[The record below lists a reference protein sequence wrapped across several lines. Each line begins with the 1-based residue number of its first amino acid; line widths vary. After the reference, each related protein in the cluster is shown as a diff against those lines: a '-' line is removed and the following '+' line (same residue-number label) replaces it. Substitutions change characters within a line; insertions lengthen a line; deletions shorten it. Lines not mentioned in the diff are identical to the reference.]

1 MSKIIFLVSL
11 SLIQLGCARVNQ
23 ESRDYYQ
30 HEKKIRHGVIPL
42 ESKSPLTPVQE
53 RIDQT
58 SVARGEVLYQKN
70 CQSCHGADGQGQEV
84 GQLKAANLKNL
95 AKEVNNFKFFMS
107 ISQWQGDMPGWKS
120 PFSETEREDLANYIK
135 SLASKNNN

>member
-1 MSKIIFLVSL
+1 MSKILFLVSL

-42 ESKSPLTPVQE
+42 DSKSPVKPIQE
-53 RIDQT
+53 KIDQ
-58 SVARGEVLYQKN
+58 SSIARGQVLYQKN

-95 AKEVNNFKFFMS
+95 AKEVTHFKFFMS

-135 SLASKNNN
+135 SFASQNNN

>member
-1 MSKIIFLVSL
+1 MSKIIFLVSI

-42 ESKSPLTPVQE
+42 DSKSSMTPVQE
-53 RIDQT
+53 KIDQT

-70 CQSCHGADGQGQEV
+70 CQSCHGADGQGQES
-84 GQLKAANLKNL
+84 GQPKAANLKNL
-95 AKEVNNFKFFMS
+95 AKEVNNFKFFIS

-120 PFSETEREDLANYIK
+120 PFSESEREDLANYIK
-135 SLASKNNN
+135 SLASKKNN